1 MENKLFL
8 QFPYCPPAQY
18 ECSSLTKVVC
28 YSTIQHTVMSP
39 APCGVARFLSVE
51 GVELGE
57 GHAQLLAVEG
67 VDVEGDRSSLE
78 GQQRRG
84 QGGGVGGHIDCVP
97 VLGRQTSITVL
108 VSEGSEEGSEDQ
120 SRPPKSRAHPVPGTL
135 FINRKVV
142 SHNSHTVPTYT
153 TVLLSFTV

>member
-1 MENKLFL
+1 MFL
-8 QFPYCPPAQY
+8 LDK
-18 ECSSLTKVVC
+18 SSLLQ
-28 YSTIQHTVMSP
+28 YHTVMSP

-108 VSEGSEEGSEDQ
+108 VCRVILIRRIRGSESTAKIES
-120 SRPPKSRAHPVPGTL
+120 PHPD
-135 FINRKVV
+135 FIYK
-142 SHNSHTVPTYT
+142 
-153 TVLLSFTV
+153 

>member
-1 MENKLFL
+1 MFL
-8 QFPYCPPAQY
+8 LDK
-18 ECSSLTKVVC
+18 SSLLQ
-28 YSTIQHTVMSP
+28 YHTVMSP

-108 VSEGSEEGSEDQ
+108 VCRVILIRRIRGSESTA
-120 SRPPKSRAHPVPGTL
+120 RKSR
-135 FINRKVV
+135 
-142 SHNSHTVPTYT
+142 VPTRY
-153 TVLLSFTV
+153 FIYK